1 MYKPEDIENITF
13 KGSFMGGYNQ
23 EQVDDFLL
31 ELSNDYKSIYNE
43 NEDLKKKLTILAQ
56 KVEEYRSQETNI
68 KNAVLYS
75 QRIRDEATVEAETKS
90 KEIIEAAEKVAK
102 DLIDD
107 VEEKA
112 SNQRKEEEQR
122 LADFKAQNDKEI
134 EKEKK
139 ALDQIKKEVSD
150 FKLKLQEVYKEH
162 LKTILSLPTYE
173 EHKEDEVPVEKQQE
187 ESKGVILEAIDKEEV
202 SENSDQ
208 TDVNEAVEGIAKN
221 DGAEEDLVEIKE
233 SGESYINKDKVRKAL
248 DLQDTIETE
257 QVKIDFKIKE

>member
-1 MYKPEDIENITF
+1 MYKPADIDNVTF

-23 EQVDDFLL
+23 EQVDNFLL
-31 ELSNDYKSIYNE
+31 SLSKDYEKLYNE

-56 KVEEYRSQETNI
+56 KVEEYRTQETNI

-75 QRIRDEATVEAETKS
+75 QRIRDEATVEAEAKS
-90 KEIIEAAEKVAK
+90 KEIIEAAEKVSK

-112 SNQRKEEEQR
+112 AKQREEEEKR
-122 LADFKAQNDKEI
+122 LADFKAQNEKEI

-150 FKLKLQEVYKEH
+150 FKLKLQELYKEH

-173 EHKEDEVPVEKQQE
+173 EPKEEEKIFDEKPE
-187 ESKGVILEAIDKEEV
+187 ESKGVILEPIENEQVAEETEEVEDNSNENEEAEQEEAVEEKTTEAYIDKE
-202 SENSDQ
+202 
-208 TDVNEAVEGIAKN
+208 
-221 DGAEEDLVEIKE
+221 
-233 SGESYINKDKVRKAL
+233 KVRRAL

-257 QVKIDFKIKE
+257 QVKIDFNIKD